1 MIRRK
6 TDIGVDDME
15 MIVDQSSQIQGEL
28 NLPGDKSI
36 SHRSVI
42 FNSIANG
49 IAKVTNISL
58 GQDCN
63 STIDIMRS
71 MGVEVDIKQ
80 NDLSTV
86 EIKGVGR
93 TGLLE
98 PEIVLDAGNSGTT
111 MRLISGLL
119 SAQPFFTV
127 LTGDKSLRSRPM
139 GRIIRPLQLMGAN
152 IHGRE
157 SNTKAPFAI
166 QGSELKGIEYTMPVA
181 SAQLK
186 SCLILAAINSTGET
200 VLHQP
205 ALSRDHTE
213 KMLDNMG
220 VQIQNDGLSL
230 SIQPFTGEFI
240 STDVNVPADIS
251 SAAYWI
257 VAGLCHNQGKVT
269 LKNVGINPTRSG
281 ILDVMSAMGGK
292 ISIENSKVVAGE
304 DVGDI
309 VVESSELQGIEI
321 GGDIIPRL
329 IDEIP
334 IIALAAC
341 FAKGRTII
349 RDAGDARNKE
359 SDRISIT
366 VSELSKFGAIIEEL
380 EDGIIINGVGSLN
393 GTICESFNDHRIAM
407 TEAIAAILSKGKTT
421 IRNSDC
427 VAISYPL
434 FWEDL
439 DYLIRENKNA

>member
-1 MIRRK
+1 
-6 TDIGVDDME
+6 
-15 MIVDQSSQIQGEL
+15 
-28 NLPGDKSI
+28 
-36 SHRSVI
+36 
-42 FNSIANG
+42 
-49 IAKVTNISL
+49 
-58 GQDCN
+58 
-63 STIDIMRS
+63 
-71 MGVEVDIKQ
+71 
-80 NDLSTV
+80 
-86 EIKGVGR
+86 
-93 TGLLE
+93 
-98 PEIVLDAGNSGTT
+98 
-111 MRLISGLL
+111 
-119 SAQPFFTV
+119 
-127 LTGDKSLRSRPM
+127 
-139 GRIIRPLQLMGAN
+139 
-152 IHGRE
+152 
-157 SNTKAPFAI
+157 
-166 QGSELKGIEYTMPVA
+166 
-181 SAQLK
+181 
-186 SCLILAAINSTGET
+186 
-200 VLHQP
+200 
-205 ALSRDHTE
+205 
-213 KMLDNMG
+213 MG

-341 FAKGRTII
+341 FAKGQTII

-366 VSELSKFGAIIEEL
+366 VSELSKFGAIIQEL